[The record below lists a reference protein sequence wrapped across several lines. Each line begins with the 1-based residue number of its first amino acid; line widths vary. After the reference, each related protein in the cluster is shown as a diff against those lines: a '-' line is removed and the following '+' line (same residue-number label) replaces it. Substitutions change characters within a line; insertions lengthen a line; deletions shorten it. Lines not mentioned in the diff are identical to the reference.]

1 MRIVRSLVLVGLV
14 AFAACGDAGSDTATA
29 VPPPPD
35 PGLASTTST
44 SIDLGGLALEVPEGF
59 FAVPVPASGFGL
71 ALPDG
76 FEASLLTPDAV
87 GVLETAE
94 VADDGFVSAA
104 LVASESGALFYAA
117 GLTPDGAV
125 TDVKLDVQPT
135 DDPDALVLEVV
146 EAVQRQTDLA
156 DISVGID
163 AEAGIARIRFT
174 APGPEGSTERAQGT
188 QFVYRA
194 PDAVWSMII
203 TSEDTQNHDLVA
215 DAIGATFVLATSS

>member
-1 MRIVRSLVLVGLV
+1 MHIRRAAAAVGLV
-14 AFAACGDAGSDTATA
+14 VLAACGDAGSDSASS

-35 PGLASTTST
+35 LGHSSTTST
-44 SIDLGGLALEVPEGF
+44 SIDFGGLPLEVPDGF

-87 GVLETAE
+87 AVLQAAE
-94 VADDGFVSAA
+94 VGNDGFVSAA
-104 LVASESGALFYAA
+104 LNASESGALFYAA
-117 GLTPDGAV
+117 GLTADGGV
-125 TDVKLDVQPT
+125 TDVKLDVQQT
-135 DDPDALVLEVV
+135 DDPDAVVLQVI
-146 EAVQRQTDLA
+146 EAVQREADLD
-156 DISVGID
+156 DIAVETD

-174 APGPEGSTERAQGT
+174 TPGPDGSADRAQGT

-203 TSEDTQNHDLVA
+203 TSEDAENHDLVA